1 MSVRSIVFTTAPIQ
15 PNWCLCR
22 RNYVTTVVLAISYSY
37 TNQFQTGS
45 SVAYPFWSP
54 SAKNHYVSSH
64 CLESLWCPK
73 DFPDPLFPIKTKK
86 GQVTPSH
93 LRLGKVNIVGPDG
106 QFQFFSCSNNF
117 RWNICYLHSSFFL
130 AKSWLT
136 EKLHVLKMDS
146 GEFSTYSVIYTED
159 TRSIGQLLNGIL
171 LFRSRLEEHLW
182 LSLTITNWPRFWVK
196 VDISSPLKKE

>member
-117 RWNICYLHSSFFL
+117 RWNICYRHSSFFFP
-130 AKSWLT
+130 
-136 EKLHVLKMDS
+136 
-146 GEFSTYSVIYTED
+146 GEIVTHWKIARIENGFRGVQYILCHIY
-159 TRSIGQLLNGIL
+159 RRN
-171 LFRSRLEEHLW
+171 
-182 LSLTITNWPRFWVK
+182 
-196 VDISSPLKKE
+196 PLCRPAA